1 MESIEP
7 SAHALATVL
16 PRMQDWRVGTMGEAC
31 MDRRLVC
38 MGRVRVSL
46 GCLVAEETVS
56 IMTGLS
62 LLQVSFNHTS
72 ADEKLHI
79 YASSWNRRNPVQKV
93 RALKKTDVHDLTS
106 LTFFRLSSQP
116 LYQSGHVLD
125 DQGAFVM
132 GLPSISA
139 RPDINVSL
147 PASWSRFP
155 SNRRV
160 YCWIFSSLQTLT
172 MLYDGLIPR

>member
-7 SAHALATVL
+7 SGHALATVL

-62 LLQVSFNHTS
+62 LLQVSFNHAS

-79 YASSWNRRNPVQKV
+79 YASSWNRRNSVQKV
-93 RALKKTDVHDLTS
+93 RALKKTDAHNLTL

-116 LYQSGHVLD
+116 LYQSRHVLD

-147 PASWSRFP
+147 PASSSRFS

-160 YCWIFSSLQTLT
+160 YCWIFSALQTLT
-172 MLYDGLIPR
+172 MLYDGLILR